1 MNIKAGDLAIVIRS
15 RTSLG
20 RQFIGSIV
28 EVVCAAPL
36 ADFKLPDGHSH
47 IAGDTGDW
55 VVKAIGMRFVVPMSN
70 GGVRQSLYAVG
81 HESCLR
87 PITGLPITDDVTDEV
102 TA

>member
-1 MNIKAGDLAIVIRS
+1 MSIKAGDLAIIVRS

-20 RQFIGSIV
+20 RKFIGSIV
-28 EVVCAAPL
+28 EVVCVAPL
-36 ADFKLPDGHSH
+36 AEFQLPDGHQH
-47 IAGDTGDW
+47 VAGDPGDW

-70 GGVRQSLYAVG
+70 GSIRQSLYAVG

-87 PITGLPITDDVTDEV
+87 PISGLPITDDIKDEV